1 MSKQELDV
9 FGYLEAFYGLLQKPG
24 ALLVT
29 EGWDGRANV
38 MAIGWAH
45 VGVLWS
51 EPIMMVYVRP
61 SRHSYTL
68 LEQVR
73 QFTVNTA
80 TRDMARAVGLCGTV
94 SGRDEDKFAAAG
106 LTAAAAQKVKPPV
119 IKECILHYECNVLHY
134 HDMVRENMHR
144 KVIDSKYPGGDF
156 HRIFYGEIVACYGEV
171 EELEA
176 GS

>member
-1 MSKQELDV
+1 MAKVNMEP
-9 FGYLEAFYGLLQKPG
+9 FGYLEQLYKLLEKPG

-29 EGWDGRANV
+29 QGWDGKANV

-51 EPIMMVYVRP
+51 EPIMMIYVRP

-80 TRDMARAVGLCGTV
+80 TRELAQAVELCGTV
-94 SGRDEDKFAAAG
+94 SGRDKDKFAAAG
-106 LTAAAAQKVKPPV
+106 LTATAAKKVKPPV
-119 IKECILHYECNVLHY
+119 IEECILHYECNVLHY
-134 HDMVRENMHR
+134 HDMVRENMQR
-144 KVIDSKYPGGDF
+144 RVIDGKYPEGDF
-156 HRIFYGEIVACYGEV
+156 HRVYYGEIAACYGDRER
-171 EELEA
+171 LEA